1 VAAAV
6 HVEAHAPE
14 AVPARQ
20 ARARGGAGTAEGLR
34 LGALPTVIGNRAM
47 ARFVRQLQRQSAS
60 PPAAEATGGLTSTM
74 LTQIARRLRA
84 AMEGWGTDEEAIY
97 SALSGRTQ
105 EQVAAIARTYKEMYR
120 GRDLLAD
127 LKDELSDSELRR
139 LAIFNPPATPPTAAG
154 APRPKPTNAQAEQAA
169 HQLHRAM
176 DRWGTDE
183 EAIFAALTGRTKDE
197 RDAIK
202 TAYVRITNGR
212 SLEADLRDELSGSE
226 LTEALRL
233 LNQGELAAEDEL
245 HLAMAGLGT
254 DEDRV
259 YRVLESMR
267 NDPGAITA
275 MEQRYRSKYGDLV
288 GDLRGDFSGD
298 EYARAMAPVRP
309 VLHDVA
315 FEDCDTTVIPKV
327 RSLIPT
333 AIAKTDKAIQV
344 LSVGWSKMTAQQ
356 RTVFN
361 TYFDPANR
369 GEVDARFVSDVLAN
383 FRAIR
388 REFDDDLT
396 FECMPA
402 GGTCTGTRLYYTH
415 WGNVFVCPYFKTEPS
430 DTRRARDIVHELAH
444 NAMHAVDRPYF
455 GSGHGQAGM
464 SPRGS
469 WPLQIPVLGYGYRLI
484 GGIAH
489 LIGGPDTGML
499 DDTLYHPDAYS
510 MFAFEVP

>member
-1 VAAAV
+1 M
-6 HVEAHAPE
+6 VEARVPE
-14 AVPARQ
+14 PTSAHEARV
-20 ARARGGAGTAEGLR
+20 RRGAAEALQ
-34 LGALPTVIGNRAM
+34 LQALPALIGNRAM
-47 ARFVRQLQRQSAS
+47 GRFARQLQRQAAS
-60 PPAAEATGGLTSTM
+60 PPAPVPTGGLTPTM
-74 LTQIARRLRA
+74 LAQIARRLRA

-105 EQVAAIARTYKEMYR
+105 EQVAAIARTYKHMYR
-120 GRDLLAD
+120 GRDLLND

-154 APRPKPTNAQAEQAA
+154 AAPARPTTAAAEQAA
-169 HQLHRAM
+169 RQLHRAM
-176 DRWGTDE
+176 DQWGTDE

-202 TAYVRITNGR
+202 AAYSRITRGR

-233 LNQGELAAEDEL
+233 LNQGELHAEDEL
-245 HLAMAGLGT
+245 HLAMTGLGT

-267 NDPGAITA
+267 NDPNAMKA
-275 MEQRYRSKYGDLV
+275 MEQRYRSNYGDLV
-288 GDLRGDFSGD
+288 GDLRSDFSGS
-298 EYARAMAPVRP
+298 EYRRAMSPVRP
-309 VLHDVA
+309 ALQDVA
-315 FEDCDTTVIPKV
+315 FEDCDTTVIPTI
-327 RSLIPT
+327 RRLLPT
-333 AIAKTDKAIQV
+333 AIAKTEKAIQV
-344 LSVGWSKMTAQQ
+344 LSLGWSRMSAQQ

-361 TYFDPANR
+361 KYFDPANT
-369 GEVDARFVSDVLAN
+369 GEVDAQFVSDVLAN

-402 GGTCTGTRLYYTH
+402 GGMCTGGRLYYTH
-415 WGNVFVCPYFKTEPS
+415 WGNIFVCPYFKTETD

-444 NAMHAVDRPYF
+444 NAMYAVDRTYF
-455 GSGHGQAGM
+455 GSGHGHAHGPGHTGL

-499 DDTLYHPDAYS
+499 TDTLYHPDAYS

>member
-1 VAAAV
+1 
-6 HVEAHAPE
+6 
-14 AVPARQ
+14 
-20 ARARGGAGTAEGLR
+20 
-34 LGALPTVIGNRAM
+34 
-47 ARFVRQLQRQSAS
+47 
-60 PPAAEATGGLTSTM
+60 
-74 LTQIARRLRA
+74 
-84 AMEGWGTDEEAIY
+84 
-97 SALSGRTQ
+97 
-105 EQVAAIARTYKEMYR
+105 MYR

-127 LKDELSDSELRR
+127 LKDELSESELRR
-139 LAIFNPPATPPTAAG
+139 LAVFNPPAPTAPA
-154 APRPKPTNAQAEQAA
+154 ATRTLSQAEQAA
-169 HQLHRAM
+169 QQLHRAM

-183 EAIFAALTGRTKDE
+183 ESVFAALTGRTKEE

-202 TAYVRITNGR
+202 AAYSRITSGR
-212 SLEADLRDELSGSE
+212 SLETDLRDELSGSE

-259 YRVLESMR
+259 YRVMESMR
-267 NDPGAITA
+267 SDPAAMQA

-309 VLHDVA
+309 VLQDVA

-344 LSVGWSKMTAQQ
+344 LSPGWGKMTAGQ

-361 TYFDPANR
+361 RYFDPGNT
-369 GEVDARFVSDVLAN
+369 GEVDAQFAADVLAN

-388 REFDDDLT
+388 REFDDELT

-402 GGTCTGTRLYYTH
+402 GGMCTGSRLYYTH
-415 WGNVFVCPYFKTEPS
+415 WGNVFVCPYFKTETD

-455 GSGHGQAGM
+455 GGGHGAAGL
-464 SPRGS
+464 SPRGN
-469 WPLQIPVLGYGYRLI
+469 WALQLPVLGMGYRLI
-484 GGIAH
+484 GGVAH
-489 LIGGPDTGML
+489 LIGGPETGML

>member
-1 VAAAV
+1 MAAARIA
-6 HVEAHAPE
+6 EAHAPE
-14 AVPARQ
+14 VTPARG
-20 ARARGGAGTAEGLR
+20 ARARGAGTTHGLR
-34 LGALPTVIGNRAM
+34 LQRLPTLIGNRAM
-47 ARFVRQLQRQSAS
+47 TRYARRLQRQSAG
-60 PPAAEATGGLTSTM
+60 PPATDSAGGLTPTM

-105 EQVAAIARTYKEMYR
+105 EQVAAIARTYNAMYR
-120 GRDLLAD
+120 GRDLVGD

-139 LAIFNPPATPPTAAG
+139 LAIFNPPATAPVAPG
-154 APRPKPTNAQAEQAA
+154 APPPKPTSTQAEQAA

-202 TAYVRITNGR
+202 AAYTRITKGR

-226 LTEALRL
+226 ETEALRL

-245 HLAMAGLGT
+245 YLAMAGLGT
-254 DEDRV
+254 DEARA

-267 NDPGAITA
+267 TDPNAITA

-309 VLHDVA
+309 VLQDVA
-315 FEDCDTTVIPKV
+315 FEDCDTAVIPKV

-333 AIAKTDKAIQV
+333 AIAKTEKAIQV
-344 LSVGWSKMTAQQ
+344 LSPGWSKMTAPQ

-361 TYFDPANR
+361 KYFDPDNT
-369 GEVDARFVSDVLAN
+369 GEVDAQFVSDVLTN

-396 FECMPA
+396 FECVAA
-402 GGTCTGTRLYYTH
+402 GGMCTDQRLYYTH
-415 WGNVFVCPYFKTEPS
+415 WGNVFVCPYFKTETS

-455 GSGHGQAGM
+455 GGGRSHSGL

-469 WPLQIPVLGYGYRLI
+469 WPLQLPVLGYGYRLI

-489 LIGGPDTGML
+489 LIGGPETGML
-499 DDTLYHPDAYS
+499 NDTLYHPDAYS